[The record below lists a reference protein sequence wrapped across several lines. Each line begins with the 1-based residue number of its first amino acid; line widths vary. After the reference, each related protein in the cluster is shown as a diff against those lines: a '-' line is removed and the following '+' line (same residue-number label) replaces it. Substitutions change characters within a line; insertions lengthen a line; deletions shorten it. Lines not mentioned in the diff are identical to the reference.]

1 MRFRKFQNTTG
12 KPLQWYS
19 YTIAVVYPS
28 CFEIY
33 ENASQTGSQR
43 NLRCM
48 FSRLTEH
55 TSAVTNKEVF
65 IIFEFNG
72 FIQRFPLHL
81 QCCYTTLW
89 SCEIRKSKNVTE
101 FSLWNPV
108 QAYSCQLPAA
118 MRPCSGMFADSILLL
133 HVCIRCTMKW
143 MLSLV
148 NRRSRKILA
157 LKWRNLRVS
166 SDQNF
171 RRTTPKKWRRS
182 EL

>member
-118 MRPCSGMFADSILLL
+118 MQWHVRWQHFTATRVYTL
-133 HVCIRCTMKW
+133 HNEMNAVA
-143 MLSLV
+143 
-148 NRRSRKILA
+148 RK
-157 LKWRNLRVS
+157 S
-166 SDQNF
+166 SQ
-171 RRTTPKKWRRS
+171 P
-182 EL
+182 